1 MEVLDDQILGYLL
14 EKLVNYPEINLV
26 VTADHGHINV
36 DPTVRQY
43 YLSDYI
49 NDEMLANGGQPYCS
63 THCKLRPA
71 EGVTPDQVLEYL
83 APLFETGGFR
93 VFK

>member
-1 MEVLDDQILGYLL
+1 M
-14 EKLVNYPEINLV
+14 EKLAKYPEINLI
-26 VTADHGHINV
+26 VTADHGHINK
-36 DPTVRQY
+36 DPSRQLY
-43 YLSDYI
+43 ISDYVG
-49 NDEMLANGGQPYCS
+49 DEMLADGGRPYCS

-71 EGVTPDQVLEYL
+71 EGFTPDQVLEYL